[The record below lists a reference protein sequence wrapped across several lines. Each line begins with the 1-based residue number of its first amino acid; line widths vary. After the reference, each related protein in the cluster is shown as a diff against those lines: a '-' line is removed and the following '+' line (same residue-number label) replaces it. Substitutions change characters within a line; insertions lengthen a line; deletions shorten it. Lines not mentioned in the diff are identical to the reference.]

1 MDCQDGCGLKNT
13 HTLCRFRPAAC
24 IDRPRPA
31 KYNIKVIATF
41 DEECGRMKANHPFFV
56 VVALALCALMAFTGC
71 AASGKTAAKV
81 GDREITVQQLENAYN
96 NALAYAFYYGYDTST
111 EEGRLAFADYM
122 LDSIIYSE
130 LLAYK
135 AAEAGI
141 TLTDE
146 ERAGAETAA
155 AEAYDAF
162 YQDFVDYAQQS
173 GASDVKAYANKLLT
187 DALVQNNTNISRIK
201 ADYLQSE
208 IDAILTQKHK
218 DQLLEGVAPTAD
230 ELRAMYDEA
239 LAEQQ
244 AAIAEDAS
252 AYFNYANSYSYGYSY
267 MPLVVPEGLFRV
279 RQILVEDE
287 ATANEVLKK
296 IEAGQDFEALL
307 AEYNTDPGME
317 SEANA
322 EGYLVGKGA
331 SFVEAFLNAALEL
344 TEDGQVSP
352 AVESDYG
359 FHIIKRVRA
368 EEARTIPYA
377 EVQEEFD
384 AMATENFIA
393 KYYSD
398 IVDGWMESGIV
409 QRYPESYASLV
420 KE

>member
-1 MDCQDGCGLKNT
+1 M
-13 HTLCRFRPAAC
+13 
-24 IDRPRPA
+24 
-31 KYNIKVIATF
+31 
-41 DEECGRMKANHPFFV
+41 
-56 VVALALCALMAFTGC
+56 
-71 AASGKTAAKV
+71 
-81 GDREITVQQLENAYN
+81 
-96 NALAYAFYYGYDTST
+96 
-111 EEGRLAFADYM
+111 
-122 LDSIIYSE
+122 
-130 LLAYK
+130 
-135 AAEAGI
+135 
-141 TLTDE
+141 
-146 ERAGAETAA
+146 
-155 AEAYDAF
+155 
-162 YQDFVDYAQQS
+162 
-173 GASDVKAYANKLLT
+173 
-187 DALVQNNTNISRIK
+187 
-201 ADYLQSE
+201 
-208 IDAILTQKHK
+208 
-218 DQLLEGVAPTAD
+218 
-230 ELRAMYDEA
+230 
-239 LAEQQ
+239 
-244 AAIAEDAS
+244 
-252 AYFNYANSYSYGYSY
+252 
-267 MPLVVPEGLFRV
+267 